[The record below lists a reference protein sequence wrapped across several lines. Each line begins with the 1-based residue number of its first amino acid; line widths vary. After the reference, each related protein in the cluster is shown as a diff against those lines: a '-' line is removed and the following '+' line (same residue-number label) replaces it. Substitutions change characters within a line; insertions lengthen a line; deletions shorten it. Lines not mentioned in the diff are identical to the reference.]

1 MIYVESEFA
10 RLQTVVL
17 AESEFGFP
25 EVPRPEDLRFLTPEA
40 REEVQQFRGRDHAE
54 ALPDV
59 HHAWELEREALK
71 RTLEKYGVKV
81 LHPRKLLPEEKQ
93 AAGVDGYSNFFAR
106 DPFFTVGNSVV
117 EGSMRFLHRRNEVL
131 PIRAIMEQE
140 VMPEDCHYVAV
151 PRPAIAAPGD
161 ATLGPGPFLEGG
173 DVLVLGKKVLVGNS
187 GLASNALGARW
198 LQKYLGHWGY
208 DVEMTRLHPDILHLD
223 CALGLIREGLMVIC
237 EEAFLDGVPSIL
249 RNWTSI
255 PVDLSETGLL
265 ITNGLPLSST
275 VYITDPAFA
284 RIGEQVAAHGVTVE
298 YIDFRISRSFGGSFR
313 CSTQP
318 LLRRD

>member
-10 RLQTVVL
+10 RLQTVIL
-17 AESEFGFP
+17 AASEFGFP

-40 REEVQQFRGRDHAE
+40 REEVQQYRGRDHAE

-59 HHAWELEREALK
+59 HRAWELEREALK
-71 RTLEKYGVKV
+71 RTLEKYSVKV
-81 LHPRKLLPEEKQ
+81 LHPRKLLPEEKK

-117 EGSMRFLHRRNEVL
+117 KGSMRFLHRRNEVL
-131 PIRAIMEQE
+131 PIRGIIEKE

-151 PRPAIAAPGD
+151 PRPAIAAPDD

-187 GLASNALGARW
+187 GLASYASG
-198 LQKYLGHWGY
+198 
-208 DVEMTRLHPDILHLD
+208 
-223 CALGLIREGLMVIC
+223 
-237 EEAFLDGVPSIL
+237 
-249 RNWTSI
+249 
-255 PVDLSETGLL
+255 
-265 ITNGLPLSST
+265 
-275 VYITDPAFA
+275 VYITDPSFA
-284 RIGEQVAAHGVTVE
+284 RVGEQVEAHGIKVE
-298 YIDFRISRSFGGSFR
+298 YIDFRINRSFGGSFR

-318 LLRRD
+318 LLRKD